1 MWTSAQHIIAT
12 DSLDKAQC
20 VCVCVCIGLCKKEG
34 SPCGVYLQLSRCLK
48 LLQCIHSK
56 IVGACVILKRGFSP
70 RRVFSAKKPHAC
82 LPSGV
87 ESNMMESENQNSSA
101 YSSLTNSTN
110 EISEAMT
117 VVGSGGSSPVSDVM
131 VRRPATRNNGTTSLE
146 IRTIIDDY
154 NATLKRATKEIK
166 ALTVEKKKLEKEYEQ
181 LLTINET
188 LAADL
193 EKTLR

>member
-1 MWTSAQHIIAT
+1 MPI
-12 DSLDKAQC
+12 
-20 VCVCVCIGLCKKEG
+20 
-34 SPCGVYLQLSRCLK
+34 
-48 LLQCIHSK
+48 
-56 IVGACVILKRGFSP
+56 
-70 RRVFSAKKPHAC
+70 
-82 LPSGV
+82 GV
-87 ESNMMESENQNSSA
+87 EDMESENQNSSA

-117 VVGSGGSSPVSDVM
+117 VVGSGGSSPVSDV
-131 VRRPATRNNGTTSLE
+131 VIRRPASTNPRNGTTSIE

-166 ALTVEKKKLEKEYEQ
+166 ALTVEKKKLEKEYEK

-188 LAADL
+188 LATDL

>member
-1 MWTSAQHIIAT
+1 M
-12 DSLDKAQC
+12 
-20 VCVCVCIGLCKKEG
+20 
-34 SPCGVYLQLSRCLK
+34 
-48 LLQCIHSK
+48 
-56 IVGACVILKRGFSP
+56 
-70 RRVFSAKKPHAC
+70 KKPRV
-82 LPSGV
+82 LNLLSGV
-87 ESNMMESENQNSSA
+87 EETINDMMESENQNSSA

-131 VRRPATRNNGTTSLE
+131 VRRPASARNGGTTSLE

-166 ALTVEKKKLEKEYEQ
+166 ALTIEKKKLEKEYEK

-188 LAADL
+188 LASDL

>member
-1 MWTSAQHIIAT
+1 MYKGFFFSLGDSFFCEKAT
-12 DSLDKAQC
+12 DTRAA
-20 VCVCVCIGLCKKEG
+20 VPI
-34 SPCGVYLQLSRCLK
+34 
-48 LLQCIHSK
+48 
-56 IVGACVILKRGFSP
+56 
-70 RRVFSAKKPHAC
+70 
-82 LPSGV
+82 GV
-87 ESNMMESENQNSSA
+87 EGMESENQNSSA

-117 VVGSGGSSPVSDVM
+117 VVGSGGSSPVSDV
-131 VRRPATRNNGTTSLE
+131 VIRRPASTPRQNHGTTSIE

-166 ALTVEKKKLEKEYEQ
+166 ALTVEKKKLEKEYEK

-188 LAADL
+188 LATDL

>member
-1 MWTSAQHIIAT
+1 M
-12 DSLDKAQC
+12 
-20 VCVCVCIGLCKKEG
+20 
-34 SPCGVYLQLSRCLK
+34 
-48 LLQCIHSK
+48 
-56 IVGACVILKRGFSP
+56 
-70 RRVFSAKKPHAC
+70 KKPRV
-82 LPSGV
+82 LNLLSGV
-87 ESNMMESENQNSSA
+87 EETINDMMESENQNSSA

-131 VRRPATRNNGTTSLE
+131 VRRPASARNGGTTSLE

-166 ALTVEKKKLEKEYEQ
+166 ALTMEKKKLEKEYEK

-188 LAADL
+188 LASDL